1 MRKWLYI
8 AVFTSGLTG
17 LAVEMAASRLLG
29 NYFGTSN
36 LTWAAIIGL
45 ILIYLTAGYY
55 LGGWWADRSPH
66 FSTFFAILAWGAFT
80 IGLIP
85 VAAQPVLQ
93 AAAEAFDQLQMG
105 TLIGSFVVVM
115 VLFVVPVTLL
125 GTASPFAIRL
135 ALSDSRQAGRVSGR
149 IYAVS
154 TLGSFGGTFL
164 PVLLLIPW
172 IGTYRTFLAI
182 GGLLLSVAL
191 LGLGATSGWK
201 KVLPLLWMPMIIGGL
216 AIFGVRGAMKNTS
229 GMIYEK
235 DSPYNY
241 IQILEVGDTRRLRL
255 NDGQGV
261 HSIYHPTEY
270 FYNGP
275 WEQVLVAP
283 FFNPAPVTP
292 ASVNSLAIVGLAAGT
307 TARQAS
313 LVFPN
318 IQMEGIE
325 IDPDIVEVGY
335 EYFGMNLPNLH
346 VTVQDGRWA
355 LKNNPNQFQIISVDA
370 YRPPYIPWHMTTKE
384 FFQVVYDHLT
394 DDGVMVINVGRSPED
409 RRLVEILSSTILTVF
424 PSVHIMDLP
433 DSFNSIL
440 FATVQPTESRNL
452 SDNYAALSQQAD
464 TPPVLIQAMAS
475 AIANLQPTPAAGYAF
490 TDDRAPIEWI
500 TNDMILDF
508 FLAGNAET
516 LQ

>member
-55 LGGWWADRSPH
+55 LGGYWADRSPH
-66 FSTFFAILAWGAFT
+66 FATFFSILAWGAFA
-80 IGLIP
+80 IGLVP
-85 VAAQPVLQ
+85 VVAQPVLR
-93 AAAEAFDQLQMG
+93 AAADAFDQLQLG
-105 TLIGSFVVVM
+105 VLIGSFVVVM

-135 ALSDSRQAGRVSGR
+135 ALSDSRQAGSISGR

-154 TLGSFGGTFL
+154 TLGSFAGTFL
-164 PVLLLIPW
+164 TVLLLIPW

-182 GGLLLSVAL
+182 SALLVVVAL
-191 LGLGATSGWK
+191 IGLGATAGWK
-201 KVLPLLWMPMIIGGL
+201 KVLPLLWMPLIIGFL
-216 AIFGVRGAMKNTS
+216 AYFGVRGAIKNTS

-235 DSPYNY
+235 DSAYNY
-241 IQILEVGDTRRLRL
+241 IQVLQVGETRLLRL

-261 HSIYHPTEY
+261 HSIYNPTEY

-283 FFNPAPVTP
+283 FFNPAPV
-292 ASVNSLAIVGLAAGT
+292 SLLDVKSLAIVGLAAGT
-307 TARQAS
+307 TARQAAY
-313 LVFPN
+313 VFPN

-325 IDPDIVEVGY
+325 IDPDIVAVGY
-335 EYFGMNLPNLH
+335 QYFGMDLPNLH

-355 LKNNPNQFQIISVDA
+355 LKNNPNKFQIISVDA

-384 FFQVVYDHLT
+384 FFQVVRDHLT
-394 DDGVMVINVGRSPED
+394 DDGVMVINVGRSPQD
-409 RRLVEILSSTILTVF
+409 RRLVEILSSTILTIF

-433 DSFNSIL
+433 NSFNSIL
-440 FATVQPTESRNL
+440 FASVQPTNSQNL
-452 SDNYAALSQQAD
+452 IANYSALSQQAD
-464 TPPVLIQAMAS
+464 IPPVLLQAMAS
-475 AIANLQPTPAAGYAF
+475 AIANLQPTPPAGYAF

-500 TNDMILDF
+500 TNDMILNF